1 MKKYSGFLKSP
12 WFWLILVSILPLVP
26 MVHEG
31 IPLTHDGR
39 IHIARIANFYASLT
53 EGNVVPRWA
62 SNLNWGYGS
71 PIIEFVYP
79 LTSYVASLFHVCWIF
94 VD

>member
-71 PIIEFVYP
+71 PIVEFVYP
-79 LTSYVASLFHVCWIF
+79 LTSYFASQFHGVGF
-94 VD
+94 